1 MEREARRHARGFTLI
16 ELLIVVIIIGSL
28 AAIAI
33 PVYLSQRTKAKE
45 AAVKEDVHTIQVGV
59 LSYAID
65 DNGLYPATEY
75 VTYAPSD
82 KSADNLGNK
91 YLDAWP
97 LNPWTGQPMANTGS
111 SVLFNTNFAS
121 MAGLTAR
128 VGGTGTW
135 NIVGGQLVAP
145 TDKSGQ
151 ATGGTALFGSTNW
164 TDTQL
169 QVSAQ
174 LNSGPGLGIFFRSDG
189 MPAVNA
195 SNGTTNPLGI
205 DAGYCFQ
212 VDPGLGNKFV
222 VRKWVNGVESAPL
235 ATASMSSSFIATMN
249 SQPHAYNVSAVGSH
263 IVVTVDGASVLDFT
277 DSAYAAGGAGLRAW
291 YGSNVSFIS
300 AQAQGSG
307 GAAGSGNPAMGDF
320 AYAYSP
326 SATTYGLVGWMSGG
340 SAWVVQPLL

>member
-111 SVLFNTNFAS
+111 ALLFNSDFAGVAAS
-121 MAGLTAR
+121 QAL
-128 VGGTGTW
+128 VGAKW
-135 NIVGGQLVAP
+135 SVVNGQLVPPA
-145 TDKSGQ
+145 SG
-151 ATGGTALFGSTNW
+151 GSVGFGSTGW
-164 TDTQL
+164 TD
-169 QVSAQ
+169 VQ
-174 LNSGPGLGIFFRSDG
+174 LN
-189 MPAVNA
+189 VNA
-195 SNGTTNPLGI
+195 TLASGSGYGVTFRCNEQQTTSLS
-205 DAGYCFQ
+205 GYDFQ
-212 VDPGLGNKFV
+212 FDPGLGNKFDLRTV
-222 VRKWVNGVESAPL
+222 TNGVYSAPIAL
-235 ATASMSSSFIATMN
+235 ASMPTGFN
-249 SQPHAYNVSAVGSH
+249 H
-263 IVVTVDGASVLDFT
+263 
-277 DSAYAAGGAGLRAW
+277 
-291 YGSNVSFIS
+291 
-300 AQAQGSG
+300 
-307 GAAGSGNPAMGDF
+307 
-320 AYAYSP
+320 
-326 SATTYGLVGWMSGG
+326 
-340 SAWVVQPLL
+340 